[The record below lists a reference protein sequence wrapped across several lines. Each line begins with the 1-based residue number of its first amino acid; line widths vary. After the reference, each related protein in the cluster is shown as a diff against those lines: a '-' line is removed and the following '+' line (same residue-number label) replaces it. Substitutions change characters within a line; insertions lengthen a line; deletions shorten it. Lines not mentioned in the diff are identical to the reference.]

1 MNSSHIQLWRW
12 LLIFHKRAPIRHTG
26 FTTRPSKYIL
36 ASFLL
41 NSVPSRFLMSYS
53 SQELLPWT
61 DLCPLL
67 VRMLFLASSKG
78 TIPPGLAWPGLAL
91 RVQCTV
97 NSDVIVTDTNA
108 HTHHLLCSASDS
120 SSCWWKTGTSE
131 RIQKGRSPLL
141 QPFSR
146 QSIRSPLL
154 YTWIWHNHWAQTNL
168 WSCWLPE
175 KQVPHILMNN
185 TLFRRNNWNS
195 LN

>member
-1 MNSSHIQLWRW
+1 MRQEGQIQLNDQEVIW
-12 LLIFHKRAPIRHTG
+12 IHHISSDDFSFFIHEPCPNKRHTG
-26 FTTRPSKYIL
+26 VTTLPSKYIL

-97 NSDVIVTDTNA
+97 NSDVIFTDTNT
-108 HTHHLLCSASDS
+108 HTHHLLCSASDP
-120 SSCWWKTGTSE
+120 SSCTSPLLWWKTGTSE
-131 RIQKGRSPLL
+131 RIQKRRSPLL

-146 QSIRSPLL
+146 QSIRSPPL

-168 WSCWLPE
+168 WSC
-175 KQVPHILMNN
+175 
-185 TLFRRNNWNS
+185 
-195 LN
+195 

>member
-1 MNSSHIQLWRW
+1 MNSSHIQLLRW
-12 LLIFHKRAPIRHTG
+12 LFIVHKRAPTRDTG
-26 FTTRPSKYIL
+26 FTTRPLKYIL

-97 NSDVIVTDTNA
+97 NSDVIFTDTNTRT
-108 HTHHLLCSASDS
+108 HTTCYVQPQIHPPAYPHSSGERQGPLKEFRKEGLPFYSLSLDSRSDLPLFTHE
-120 SSCWWKTGTSE
+120 CGTTTE
-131 RIQKGRSPLL
+131 HRPICGPVGYQKNKS
-141 QPFSR
+141 
-146 QSIRSPLL
+146 
-154 YTWIWHNHWAQTNL
+154 
-168 WSCWLPE
+168 
-175 KQVPHILMNN
+175 HI
-185 TLFRRNNWNS
+185 F
-195 LN
+195 